1 VRLRGIRFCKA
12 VKMWYNRAWILSFWT
27 VHTNMGYQQNNMNY
41 DEIDVDKIVNE
52 VSTAV
57 AQGNY
62 RKATKKESM
71 EVRLA
76 ALALLV
82 KNMQGEM
89 HDIVQNE
96 KELAHA

>member
-1 VRLRGIRFCKA
+1 
-12 VKMWYNRAWILSFWT
+12 
-27 VHTNMGYQQNNMNY
+27 MNY

-52 VSTAV
+52 VTTAV
-57 AQGNY
+57 AEGNY

-76 ALALLV
+76 ALALIV

-89 HDIVQNE
+89 HDIVQHE

>member
-1 VRLRGIRFCKA
+1 
-12 VKMWYNRAWILSFWT
+12 
-27 VHTNMGYQQNNMNY
+27 MNY
-41 DEIDVDKIVNE
+41 DKIDVDQIVNE
-52 VSTAV
+52 VSVAV

-82 KNMQGEM
+82 KNMQCEM
-89 HDIVQNE
+89 HEIVKNE
-96 KELAHA
+96 KDLAHT

>member
-1 VRLRGIRFCKA
+1 
-12 VKMWYNRAWILSFWT
+12 
-27 VHTNMGYQQNNMNY
+27 MNY
-41 DEIDVDKIVNE
+41 DEIDVNNVVNE

-82 KNMQGEM
+82 KNMQDEM
-89 HDIVQNE
+89 YNIVQNE
-96 KELAHA
+96 RELVHA

>member
-1 VRLRGIRFCKA
+1 
-12 VKMWYNRAWILSFWT
+12 
-27 VHTNMGYQQNNMNY
+27 MNY
-41 DEIDVDKIVNE
+41 DEIDVDQIVNE
-52 VSTAV
+52 VSVAV
-57 AQGNY
+57 TQGNY

-89 HDIVQNE
+89 HDIVQSE
-96 KELAHA
+96 RELAHA

>member
-1 VRLRGIRFCKA
+1 
-12 VKMWYNRAWILSFWT
+12 
-27 VHTNMGYQQNNMNY
+27 MNY
-41 DEIDVDKIVNE
+41 DDIDVDKIINE
-52 VSTAV
+52 VSAAV

-62 RKATKKESM
+62 RKSTKKESM

-82 KNMQGEM
+82 KNMQDEM

-96 KELAHA
+96 RELVHA

>member
-1 VRLRGIRFCKA
+1 
-12 VKMWYNRAWILSFWT
+12 
-27 VHTNMGYQQNNMNY
+27 MNY
-41 DEIDVDKIVNE
+41 DDIDVDQIVNE

-76 ALALLV
+76 ALTMLV
-82 KNMQGEM
+82 KNMQCEM
-89 HDIVQNE
+89 HNIVQNE
-96 KELAHA
+96 RELSHAHGV